1 MATKPTD
8 LPPAPPPPTPRG
20 PKGIKGILGIL
31 IKAVEQSPISVIITD
46 TKGIIQYVNPKFT
59 ELMGYSPEETI
70 GKTPRIIKGDF
81 LSKEF
86 YRELWEAILS
96 GKEWHGVFHNRTK
109 YGTLVWE
116 VASISPIRDEHGMI
130 THFVGVKEDITEIRR
145 LQDQL
150 EHMARHDQLTGLPN
164 RFLFNDRLQQALIQA
179 KRRKS
184 QLALMY
190 LDLDDFKF
198 VNDTHG
204 HEAGDA
210 LLVSAGQ
217 RMTACV
223 RESDTVARMGGDEFT
238 ILLGDI
244 QGRENI
250 TRIAD
255 LLIKSLGEP
264 FPVDQGECSI
274 GVSIGIAV
282 YPDDGETLDIL
293 MSRADLALYQVKR
306 EGRNAYRFADPDSE
320 HDGAKPPS
328 T

>member
-1 MATKPTD
+1 MAKKPTD
-8 LPPAPPPPTPRG
+8 LPPPNPKG

-31 IKAVEQSPISVIITD
+31 IKAVEQSPVSVIITD

-86 YRELWEAILS
+86 YRELWETILS
-96 GKEWHGVFHNRTK
+96 GKEWHGVFNNRTK

-164 RFLFNDRLQQALIQA
+164 RFLFNDRLQQTLIQA

-184 QLALMY
+184 HLALMY

-198 VNDTHG
+198 VNDTYG

-210 LLVSAGQ
+210 LLVAAGQ

-244 QGRENI
+244 QGHENV

-264 FPVDQGECSI
+264 FHMDQGECSI

-282 YPDDGETLDIL
+282 YPNDGETLDIL

-306 EGRNAYRFADPDSE
+306 EGRNAYRFADPNL
-320 HDGAKPPS
+320 DGTKPPS
-328 T
+328 A